1 VLRRLFSL
9 AGLALLGACVPVAPS
24 EHIGATPPP
33 DTTAL
38 PTTPLSFDLDS
49 LDDRSVSAPALR
61 GKPAVLAF
69 VVSDTLAGQAEA
81 DILATLAQ
89 RQPDAARYVLVAVE
103 PAEHRELFEGFLRFF
118 HEKTRGALLGAMAD
132 HDTLLGQ
139 GPFGDVRALT
149 VVVLDPR
156 GHMVLRKSGVVQGV
170 DIARVLG
177 TM

>member
-1 VLRRLFSL
+1 VRG
-9 AGLALLGACVPVAPS
+9 AWTAACIALLGACVPVLPS

-38 PTTPLSFDLDS
+38 PTNALSFDLDS
-49 LDDRSVSAPALR
+49 LDERSVSAPAFR
-61 GKPAVLAF
+61 GRPAVIAF

-89 RQPDAARYVLVAVE
+89 RQPDQARYALVAVE
-103 PAEHRELFEGFLRFF
+103 PPEQRELVEGFVRFF

-132 HDTLLGQ
+132 RDTLLGQ

-149 VVVLDPR
+149 VVVLDAR
-156 GHMVLRKSGVVQGV
+156 GHMIFRKSGVVQGV
-170 DIARVLG
+170 DIARVLA